1 MYIENIGQEI
11 ASRRLDL
18 NDDGVTTQVLV
29 RIGIPYLDADH
40 LSFICPFE
48 ITGIGDRRL
57 GYAVGVDAVQ
67 ALQLVM
73 LMIGAKLK
81 YLCESNNWNL
91 SWNDG
96 VACDLGF
103 PS

>member
-1 MYIENIGQEI
+1 MHIENIGQEI
-11 ASRRLDL
+11 ASRGLDL
-18 NDDGVTTQVLV
+18 NRDGVTTQVLV
-29 RIGIPYLDADH
+29 RIGIPYLDADN
-40 LSFICPFE
+40 LSYICPFE

-57 GYAVGVDAVQ
+57 GYSVGVDAVQ

-73 LMIGAKLK
+73 LMIGANLQ
-81 YLCESNNWNL
+81 YLCESDDGNL

-96 VACDLGF
+96 GACDLGF